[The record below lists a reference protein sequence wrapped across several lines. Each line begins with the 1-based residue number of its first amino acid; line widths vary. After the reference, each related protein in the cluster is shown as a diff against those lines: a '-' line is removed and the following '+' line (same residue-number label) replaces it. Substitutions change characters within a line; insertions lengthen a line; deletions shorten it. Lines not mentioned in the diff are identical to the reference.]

1 MINLEGLPKRESG
14 FKGNYVLDMAEL
26 KVGTILTSEDGL
38 TKLRVILHPLRALGI
53 KRNSYCDACEISSR
67 YTGLPMQVACINFLD
82 VIMGITNRTT
92 CFIGRGIPR
101 VFAIEG
107 EVDYDRYKQL
117 CRRDDV

>member
-26 KVGTILTSEDGL
+26 KVGTMLTSEDGL
-38 TKLRVILHPLRALGI
+38 TKLRVILHPLWALGI
-53 KRNSYCDACEISSR
+53 KSKHHCDACEISSSYPGR
-67 YTGLPMQVACINFLD
+67 PKEATCKNFLN

-92 CFIGRGIPR
+92 CSIGWGIPR

-117 CRRDDV
+117 CRRDNL